1 MWDTFWRKVYLDP
14 DDDLWDEPS
23 DDEDEEED
31 GEGLRWLRM
40 PFFFFCSRRA
50 ARAWRRALSTVLYL
64 DFNYRNHRFWAL
76 TMIFSAKLQLHYKKY
91 GWIDRPIVL

>member
-23 DDEDEEED
+23 DDDEEEEED

-50 ARAWRRALSTVLYL
+50 ARAWRRALST
-64 DFNYRNHRFWAL
+64 DFITRL
-76 TMIFSAKLQLHYKKY
+76 
-91 GWIDRPIVL
+91 